1 MKTKEIPIADVLKIE
16 GNIIW
21 VLCPYC
27 KQIHNHGLGGEKPN
41 LRQRDFGSRLSHCM
55 KAGTHGEYIIKKT
68 KLSTKL
74 RNLFKNKF

>member
-27 KQIHNHGLGGEKPN
+27 RQIHNHGLGGEKPSI
-41 LRQRDFGSRLSHCM
+41 RQRDFGSRGSHCM
-55 KAGTHGEYIIKKT
+55 TVGMHEDYILKKT

-74 RNLFKNKF
+74 RNLFK